1 MMNALK
7 KVFNNSAKATSIAE
21 VEQQMESLEMS
32 KPVADTAQLEALASS
47 LSAAEASMASQAV
60 VLAELT
66 SKFDSVVAELSSVKE
81 AKAQLEAT
89 MKAAKFATRK
99 EKIEMAVG
107 TSKADA
113 LFAAT
118 EALEDVQ
125 FEAVIGAMTV
135 NLEAEAKT
143 PAFQEQ
149 GIGHGVDA
157 TKVVQDP
164 AVKLAEVLKAKYH
177 KTK

>member
-7 KVFNNSAKATSIAE
+7 KVFNNSAKATDIAE

-32 KPVADTAQLEALASS
+32 KPVADIAQLEALASS

-99 EKIEMAVG
+99 EKIEMVVG

-118 EALEDVQ
+118 EALEDAQ

-149 GIGHGVDA
+149 GVGHGVDA
-157 TKVVQDP
+157 SKLAVDP
-164 AVKLAEVLKAKYH
+164 AVKMAEQIAAKYSKAK
-177 KTK
+177 

>member
-7 KVFNNSAKATSIAE
+7 KVFNNSAKATDIAE

-89 MKAAKFATRK
+89 MKAAKFAARK

-118 EALEDVQ
+118 EALEDAQ

-149 GIGHGVDA
+149 GVGHGVDA

-164 AVKLAEVLKAKYH
+164 AVKMAEVLKAKYH